1 MSRLWEGFLADIR
14 LREVNK
20 RFGDVQVINNVNL
33 EIADGEFCVF
43 VGPSGCG
50 KSTLLRM
57 VAGLED
63 ISTGRLD
70 IGGRDV
76 TRLPPSERGVA
87 MVFQSYAL
95 YPHMTVYDN
104 MAFGLQLAKTDKG
117 DIDTRVRRA
126 ADILHLGPL
135 LQRLPKQL
143 SGGQRQRVAIGRAI
157 VRKPGVFLFDEPL
170 SNLDAAL
177 RVQTRIEIA
186 KLHANLG
193 ASMIYVTHDQVEAMT
208 LADKIVLLNA
218 GEAMQRDGSVAQ
230 VGKPLDLYHRP
241 ANLFVAGFIGSPK
254 MNVLPGTIASIA
266 PDRAEINLRDGS
278 RLAAR
283 VNTGAAC
290 VGDAVTLG
298 IRPEHMLPGRTAGT
312 SGVIQGCASHVE
324 HLGDGSYLYLES
336 PALDGTLTVRE
347 EGDTPV
353 EPGEVIGVML
363 PEQHCHLFNAE
374 GRAFPRHL
382 PPGAAPR
389 PTQRIEAAV
398 H

>member
-1 MSRLWEGFLADIR
+1 MADIR
-14 LREVNK
+14 LKDVNK
-20 RFGDVQVINNVNL
+20 TFGTVQVINRVNL
-33 EIADGEFCVF
+33 EIEDGEFCVF

-63 ISTGRLD
+63 ITSGQLS

-76 TRLPPSERGVA
+76 TRLPPSARGVA

-95 YPHMTVYDN
+95 YPHMTVYNN
-104 MAFGLQLAKTDKG
+104 MAFGLELAKTDKA
-117 DIDTRVRRA
+117 DIDTRVKRA
-126 ADILHLGPL
+126 AEILHLTPL
-135 LQRLPKQL
+135 LERLPKEL

-186 KLHANLG
+186 KLHASLE

-218 GEAMQRDGSVAQ
+218 GEPMKRDGSIAQ

-254 MNVLPGTIASIA
+254 MNVLEGAVTQAGA
-266 PDRAEINLRDGS
+266 DRVEVRLRDGS
-278 RLAAR
+278 QASALVDGRLAK
-283 VNTGAAC
+283 
-290 VGDAVTLG
+290 VGDKVILG
-298 IRPEHMLPGRTAGT
+298 IRPEHTSLGPGNESKISGT
-312 SGVIQGCASHVE
+312 ASHIE
-324 HLGDGSYLYLES
+324 QLGEASYLYLES
-336 PALDGTLTVRE
+336 AAADGFVIVRQ
-347 EGDTPV
+347 EGDAGV
-353 EPGEVIGVML
+353 GPGEIVTVGL
-363 PEQHCHLFNAE
+363 PPQHCHLFNAD
-374 GRAFPRHL
+374 GRAFQRL
-382 PPGAAPR
+382 IATTAARTKPVLTA
-389 PTQRIEAAV
+389 PLNA
-398 H
+398 